1 MAGDKMSKINYITR
15 EDGSPKLFSVET
27 EFDFLDLDEI
37 LEDYPYILDSMEN
50 EEEYY
55 IENDICS
62 FFDEILFENKVVGF
76 ATYDTRNMT
85 DLLLCECYIL
95 PEFRGKKL
103 FFDEICKMIFIAEN
117 FGILQPTRN
126 IVDLLVDYSFAK
138 NVTED
143 IVVSGI
149 PFYFDE
155 IDAKSYKN
163 RELDEDEMDP
173 SYFYDLSINS
183 TISVDNDD
191 IIYHNLLEN
200 DLRRH
205 GKRKELDESY
215 FTNIKDFFTENDFD
229 DVIEELIENLPQIK
243 FGYDEIIGNSE
254 GLSDYMQSIVDNGMI
269 SYDKA
274 IEIKQQLISEFESG
288 QLKDEDID
296 ERFTVLI
303 SNELNDSLQLDFMND
318 LSNFDSENEDEQM
331 LKAFFNLIG
340 QDEKLTENVFNAMI
354 NDDFNEFEKLMMNA
368 MEDEKFSDEFITLV
382 ENMKD
387 EEDDLM
393 DFSQQDIDFI
403 ESLGLNLDSPYPVA
417 EMMWGPNDD
426 KYKLDDTYYGKD
438 YPISYDIYIFRV
450 LNSIKKHNN
459 LKIALATAEMKGSAT
474 SQLIESTLFETEFIN
489 NEVNYEN
496 WNEFANNELTIPDLK
511 DILRQNN
518 LKISGK
524 KQELIDRISENQ
536 IPLDEFESEKVSIT
550 PLGEEFLQE
559 NSWIKLYDDFLNK
572 FDFNDYV
579 KYLDNNE
586 GELIEVTLKYL
597 EEHLKLAKKENDSDY
612 IKDCSIAHDMISTI
626 DYFS

>member
-1 MAGDKMSKINYITR
+1 MSKINYIIR

-50 EEEYY
+50 EEYY

-95 PEFRGKKL
+95 PEFRGKRL

-229 DVIEELIENLPQIK
+229 DVIEELIKNLPQIK
-243 FGYDEIIGNSE
+243 FGYDEIIGNGE

-303 SNELNDSLQLDFMND
+303 SNELSDSLQLDFMND
-318 LSNFDSENEDEQM
+318 LLDFDSENEDEQM
-331 LKAFFNLIG
+331 LKSFFDLIG
-340 QDEKLTENVFNAMI
+340 QDEKLTENIFNAMI

-474 SQLIESTLFETEFIN
+474 SQLMESTLFENEFIN

>member
-1 MAGDKMSKINYITR
+1 MSKINYITR

-50 EEEYY
+50 EEYY

>member
-1 MAGDKMSKINYITR
+1 MAGDKMSKINYIIR

-50 EEEYY
+50 EEYY

-95 PEFRGKKL
+95 PEFRGKRL

-229 DVIEELIENLPQIK
+229 DVIEELIKNLPQIK
-243 FGYDEIIGNSE
+243 FGYDEIIGNGE

-303 SNELNDSLQLDFMND
+303 SNELSDSLQLDFMND
-318 LSNFDSENEDEQM
+318 LLDFDSENEDEQM
-331 LKAFFNLIG
+331 LKSFFDLIG
-340 QDEKLTENVFNAMI
+340 QDEKLTENIFNAMI

-474 SQLIESTLFETEFIN
+474 SQLMESTLFENEFIN